1 VTPARRGP
9 KADQW
14 LGRAALATALV
25 FAVNGFLL
33 ASWVSRLPATRDRL
47 GASAAEL
54 GLALLTPGFGSL
66 LSMPFSGRW
75 CRRFGSR
82 VVIAT
87 TTVAASL
94 ALVALA
100 VVPTLVALGL
110 TLFVWGSFYGSWDV
124 AMNVHGSAV
133 EQRAGR
139 EWMPRY
145 HACWSVGGIA
155 GAACGALAAQV
166 GMPLIL
172 HFSIVAVLCT
182 ALVMVALRSFIE
194 DRTQAPEPA
203 LTPAAAP
210 TPGAAAPLDP
220 APGAALDPSL
230 GAALDRGLG
239 AALDRGLG
247 AALDPGAPQPPDPVP
262 GPPEGESSPRREV
275 VAADIHSPPGERGR
289 GLAGERGRRRS
300 RERGREPGRERGRE
314 PGRGRVLTGRLLLVG
329 VVTLCATTLE
339 GAAADWL
346 ALYLTDDRGATA
358 SLAAAGYAVFAVAM
372 AGGRFSGTV
381 VAERLGRHGAVRVG
395 GLVSF
400 VGVLV
405 TVLGPGLVSVYVGAA
420 LWALGVCLVFPAAV
434 SAGGE
439 APERPADAIAAVTT
453 IGYGG
458 FLVGPPLIGLLAEQ
472 VGLGRA
478 LLVLLV
484 LAGGIAALAP
494 AVRSRRPPAGPV
506 GRAGGPGLSSPDG
519 VPAPPLYRE

>member
-1 VTPARRGP
+1 VTPARREAA
-9 KADQW
+9 ADQR

-33 ASWVSRLPATRDRL
+33 GSWVSRLPATRDRL

-54 GLALLTPGFGSL
+54 GLVLLAPGFGSL

-82 VVIAT
+82 VVIAV
-87 TTVAASL
+87 TTVAASVAL
-94 ALVALA
+94 ASLA
-100 VVPTLVALGL
+100 VVPNLVTLGL
-110 TLFVWGSFYGSWDV
+110 ALFVWGSFYGSWDV

-155 GAACGALAAQV
+155 GAGCGALAAAV
-166 GMPLIL
+166 GLPLTL
-172 HFSIVAVLCT
+172 HFGAVAVLCT

-194 DRTQAPEPA
+194 DRTEAPA
-203 LTPAAAP
+203 LGTPGTP
-210 TPGAAAPLDP
+210 TPGTPEPHL
-220 APGAALDPSL
+220 
-230 GAALDRGLG
+230 
-239 AALDRGLG
+239 
-247 AALDPGAPQPPDPVP
+247 PVP
-262 GPPEGESSPRREV
+262 GLPEGERSPRRETV
-275 VAADIHSPPGERGR
+275 GAGIHSP
-289 GLAGERGRRRS
+289 RRR
-300 RERGREPGRERGRE
+300 RGVPVRVHRPR
-314 PGRGRVLTGRLLLVG
+314 PRVLTGRLLLVG
-329 VVTLCATTLE
+329 AVTLCATTLE

-346 ALYLTDDRGATA
+346 ALYLTDERGATQ

-372 AGGRFSGTV
+372 AGGRFSGTA
-381 VAERLGRHGAVRVG
+381 VAERLGRDGAVRAG
-395 GLVSF
+395 GVVSF
-400 VGVLV
+400 VGVLL

-439 APERPADAIAAVTT
+439 APGRPADAIAAVTT

-458 FLVGPPLIGLLAEQ
+458 FLLGPPLIGLLADQ

-494 AVRSRRPPAGPV
+494 AVRSRRAQPV
-506 GRAGGPGLSSPDG
+506 PTP
-519 VPAPPLYRE
+519 

>member
-1 VTPARRGP
+1 VTQARQGAAAGRR
-9 KADQW
+9 
-14 LGRAALATALV
+14 LRRAALATALV

-54 GLALLTPGFGSL
+54 GLALLAPGFGSL

-82 VVIAT
+82 AVIAA
-87 TTVAASL
+87 TTVVASVTL
-94 ALVALA
+94 AALA

-155 GAACGALAAQV
+155 GAGCGALAAYA
-166 GMPLIL
+166 GIPLAV
-172 HFSIVAVLCT
+172 HFGAVAVLCT
-182 ALVMVALRSFIE
+182 VLVMVALRSFIE
-194 DRTQAPEPA
+194 DRSPQPERV
-203 LTPAAAP
+203 
-210 TPGAAAPLDP
+210 GAAFH
-220 APGAALDPSL
+220 
-230 GAALDRGLG
+230 
-239 AALDRGLG
+239 
-247 AALDPGAPQPPDPVP
+247 
-262 GPPEGESSPRREV
+262 SPREGPKQVR
-275 VAADIHSPPGERGR
+275 DRP
-289 GLAGERGRRRS
+289 
-300 RERGREPGRERGRE
+300 
-314 PGRGRVLTGRLLLVG
+314 RVLTGRLLLVG

-346 ALYLTDDRGATA
+346 ALYLTDERGATA

-372 AGGRFSGTV
+372 AGGRFSGTT
-381 VAERLGRHGAVRVG
+381 VAERLGRHGAVRAG

-400 VGVLV
+400 AGVLL
-405 TVLGPGLVSVYVGAA
+405 TVLGPGLVSAYVGAA

-439 APERPADAIAAVTT
+439 SPERPADAIAAVTT

-458 FLVGPPLIGLLAEQ
+458 FLLGPPLIGLLAEQ
-472 VGLGRA
+472 AGLGRA

-484 LAGGIAALAP
+484 LAGGITALAP
-494 AVRSRRPPAGPV
+494 AVRSRRATPATVPGP
-506 GRAGGPGLSSPDG
+506 
-519 VPAPPLYRE
+519 

>member
-1 VTPARRGP
+1 VIPARRG
-9 KADQW
+9 ARAEQR

-47 GASAAEL
+47 GASVAEL
-54 GLALLTPGFGSL
+54 GLVLLAPGFGSL

-82 VVIAT
+82 VVIAA
-87 TTVAASL
+87 TTVAASVAL
-94 ALVALA
+94 AALA
-100 VVPTLVALGL
+100 VVPTSFTLGL
-110 TLFVWGSFYGSWDV
+110 ALFVWGSFYGSWDV

-155 GAACGALAAQV
+155 GAGCGALAAQAA
-166 GMPLIL
+166 MPLPL
-172 HFSIVAVLCT
+172 HFSAVAVLCT
-182 ALVMVALRSFIE
+182 ALVMVALRAFIE
-194 DRTQAPEPA
+194 DRTVAPARGALGTLEPA
-203 LTPAAAP
+203 L
-210 TPGAAAPLDP
+210 
-220 APGAALDPSL
+220 
-230 GAALDRGLG
+230 
-239 AALDRGLG
+239 
-247 AALDPGAPQPPDPVP
+247 PVP
-262 GPPEGESSPRREV
+262 GPPEGESSPPREEAAEGIHNPRR
-275 VAADIHSPPGERGR
+275 
-289 GLAGERGRRRS
+289 RGRRRL
-300 RERGREPGRERGRE
+300 PGRVHS
-314 PGRGRVLTGRLLLVG
+314 PGPRVLTGRLLLVG

-346 ALYLTDDRGATA
+346 ALYLTDERGATQ

-372 AGGRFSGTV
+372 AGGRFSGTA
-381 VAERLGRHGAVRVG
+381 VAERLGRDGAVRAG
-395 GLVSF
+395 GVVSL
-400 VGVLV
+400 VGVLL
-405 TVLGPGLVSVYVGAA
+405 TVLGPGLVSVYLGAA

-458 FLVGPPLIGLLAEQ
+458 FLLGPPLIGLLAEQ

-484 LAGGIAALAP
+484 LAGGIATLAP
-494 AVRSRRPPAGPV
+494 AVRSRRSRAAPV
-506 GRAGGPGLSSPDG
+506 G
-519 VPAPPLYRE
+519 